1 MKHILYTDSK
11 KKLVNVE
18 KRYFPQAF
26 RIAEIS
32 QLRFLKVKLCESCLL
47 YFTIR
52 YFPTHLEKMK
62 RISGVLTLDFVLFFF
77 FLPAHHTSC
86 PFFTEAGCGFG
97 HKLRSLRWRRSQV
110 WSDVAWRRRAIL
122 YKSTGSFY
130 YLLSKVSERIGSWL
144 LQSWFIRRI
153 CAMFLELNITIYNC
167 SINEVEE

>member
-32 QLRFLKVKLCESCLL
+32 QLRFSKVKLCESCLL

-62 RISGVLTLDFVLFFF
+62 HISGVLTLDFVLFFSF
-77 FLPAHHTSC
+77 CEHT
-86 PFFTEAGCGFG
+86 TQA
-97 HKLRSLRWRRSQV
+97 
-110 WSDVAWRRRAIL
+110 
-122 YKSTGSFY
+122 
-130 YLLSKVSERIGSWL
+130 LLSSLKQGVGLVTNCEASDEGGARFEATWPGGGEPYSTNP
-144 LQSWFIRRI
+144 QSPFTTPSLKLVR
-153 CAMFLELNITIYNC
+153 E
-167 SINEVEE
+167 